1 MLRVTLFGS
10 RNTASNGTSFEPERD
25 IRSLAGKVILI
36 TGGAGGLGRQTAT
49 ELARYGRPARIYIA
63 DISIDESAKTA
74 LIDQITHDAY
84 DGKDDDP
91 STRTAIRFLD
101 LDLTSFAS
109 VRTCAAEFLSEEDRL
124 DILILNA
131 GVIRVP
137 PILTSEGYELHFGLN
152 YLGHALLTRLLL
164 PELQHTVQSGNDD
177 VRIVVVSSEGHA
189 VAPKDGIQYSSVK
202 TNCSEMSYAQRYGQ
216 SKLALIGLMRELSR
230 RYPEIKSAAVH
241 PGRILT
247 GMADSLRKESWFARV
262 TTPIAPLVTVP
273 VTIGIRN
280 HLWVATSP
288 GMVSGTYYEPV
299 GVPGKTSKEAEDKDM
314 PQRLWEWT
322 SNELKDLDV
331 LN

>member
-10 RNTASNGTSFEPERD
+10 KNSATNGTSFEPERD

-36 TGGAGGLGRQTAT
+36 TGGSGGLGRQTVT
-49 ELARYGRPARIYIA
+49 ELARYGRPAHIYIA
-63 DISIDESAKTA
+63 DMAIDQSAKAT
-74 LIDQITHDAY
+74 LIDQITKDAY
-84 DGKDDDP
+84 DGKDDGSSRP
-91 STRTAIRFLD
+91 TTIHFLD

-109 VRTCAAEFLSEEDRL
+109 VRACAAEFLSQEKRL
-124 DILILNA
+124 DILMLNA

-137 PILTSEGYELHFGLN
+137 PMLTSQGYELHFGLN

-164 PELQHTVQSGNDD
+164 PALQRTAQSDDSD
-177 VRIVVVSSEGHA
+177 VRIVVISSEGHA
-189 VAPKDGIQYSSVK
+189 ITPKGGIQYGSVK
-202 TNCSEMSYAQRYGQ
+202 SNCSEMSYAQRYGQ
-216 SKLALIGLMRELSR
+216 SKLALIGLMRELSSR
-230 RYPEIKSAAVH
+230 CPEIKTAAVH

-247 GMADSLRKESWFARV
+247 GMADSLRKESLFARI
-262 TTPIAPLVTVP
+262 TTPIAPLICVP

-288 GMVSGTYYEPV
+288 EMVSGTYYEPV

-314 PQRLWEWT
+314 PRRLWEWT

-331 LN
+331 LS